1 MDWKTLDKHGNILRV
16 KIIEWL

>member
-1 MDWKTLDKHGNILRV
+1 MKNLLRV